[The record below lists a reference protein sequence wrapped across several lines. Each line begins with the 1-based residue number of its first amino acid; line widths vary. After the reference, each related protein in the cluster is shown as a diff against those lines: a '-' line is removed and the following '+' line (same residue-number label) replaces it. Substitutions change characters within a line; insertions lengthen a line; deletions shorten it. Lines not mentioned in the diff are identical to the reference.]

1 MDSGVFHHKVS
12 KMYGEK
18 ERILEEEKAVVVI
31 IRGAI
36 GGSLPKGFDF
46 VYYIYYIPGGRG
58 GKLLWH
64 FIFF

>member
-1 MDSGVFHHKVS
+1 
-12 KMYGEK
+12 MYGEK